1 MDNKHIEQVEH
12 LICQMSLSEAFAQLE
27 TWELKTDLDKRIMF
41 HLKGVAFIH
50 AGDLAAAKT
59 SLLTAYESYGENIS
73 LIRDIACL
81 YYQTGE
87 MTLWREWYRR
97 LERKMGE
104 HQAQLSLD
112 VIVRAAVVLGKFYE
126 AEGFETKA
134 LSLYLKTYDRL
145 KLENRS
151 DLYYLCLPQLLRL
164 QSHHGNSDALGQ
176 YYSELI
182 SLRKSNLNADIA
194 FEIHHSL
201 MLAEMVLIGPDHAW
215 ARVLS
220 SLEDEKLQMA
230 DRRLIFYDFIEGAL
244 SRKWTIPSHA
254 KSLSTSLK
262 DHDAFEV
269 EIHQLVFQTDLR
281 RDWLRL
287 SELAS
292 ELSWGCYLRVLIL
305 HLSQSSG
312 TDAVEIKNKINL
324 VLSSL
329 DAESRSYWLQRMKPF
344 LISQDLTLSFA
355 KEKRMV
361 CFQNKEID
369 LSKKKGMLTLLQALA
384 DQRTRSV
391 EDVIQMIWSSPYS
404 PEYYHR
410 LRMTAHRLN
419 QLLFDL
425 TTIPKIIEVS
435 ADEVSLRPT
444 VTFASSS
451 MH

>member
-1 MDNKHIEQVEH
+1 MEISRIEKAET
-12 LICQMSLSEAFAQLE
+12 LIRQMNFPEIFAELEAWNLE
-27 TWELKTDLDKRIMF
+27 TEQDKRIMLHF
-41 HLKGVAFIH
+41 KGMAQIH
-50 AGDLAAAKT
+50 QGDLSGAKT
-59 SLLTAYESYGENIS
+59 SLLTAYESFGENIS

-87 MTLWREWYRR
+87 ITLWREWYRR
-97 LERKMGE
+97 LERKVSE
-104 HQAQLSLD
+104 LHAQLSVD
-112 VIVRAAVVLGKFYE
+112 TQVRVWVVLGKFYE
-126 AEGFETKA
+126 AEGFDTKA
-134 LSLYLKTYDRL
+134 LNLFAKTYDRL
-145 KLENRS
+145 KSEKRS

-164 QSHHGNSDALGQ
+164 QSNHGNSDVLGQ

-182 SLRKSNLNADIA
+182 SLRKNYLNKDIA
-194 FEIHHSL
+194 FEIYHSL
-201 MLAEMVLIGPDHAW
+201 MLAEMVLVGPDHSW
-215 ARVLS
+215 ARVVSALQ
-220 SLEDEKLQMA
+220 EDLPMA
-230 DRRLIFYDFIEGAL
+230 DKRLIFYDFIEGAL
-244 SRKWTIPSHA
+244 SRKWTIPLQA
-254 KSLSTSLK
+254 KTMASQLK

-269 EIHQLVFQTDLR
+269 EIHQLAFQTDIR

-287 SELAS
+287 SELAA
-292 ELSWGCYLRVLIL
+292 ELSWGSYLRVLIL
-305 HLSQSSG
+305 HLSQSAG
-312 TDAVEIKNKINL
+312 ADTVEIKNKINL

-344 LISQDLTLSFA
+344 LVSQDLTLSFA

-391 EDVIQMIWSSPYS
+391 EDVIQLIWSSPYS

-435 ADEVSLRPT
+435 ADEVTLRPT
-444 VTFASSS
+444 VTFAS

>member
-1 MDNKHIEQVEH
+1 MDNRIEKVET
-12 LICQMSLSEAFAQLE
+12 LIRRMNFPEVFAELE
-27 TWELKTDLDKRIMF
+27 SWESKTDQDKRIMLHF
-41 HLKGVAFIH
+41 KGMALIH
-50 AGDLAAAKT
+50 QGDLSAAKT
-59 SLLTAYESYGENIS
+59 SLLTAYETFGENIS
-73 LIRDIACL
+73 LIRDICCL

-87 MTLWREWYRR
+87 ITLWREWYRK
-97 LERKMGE
+97 LERKVTE
-104 HQAQLSLD
+104 LQAQLSID
-112 VIVRAAVVLGKFYE
+112 TQVRAWVVLGKFYE

-134 LSLYLKTYDRL
+134 LNLFFKTYERL
-145 KLENRS
+145 KSEKRS

-164 QSHHGNSDALGQ
+164 QSNHGNSDVLGQ

-182 SLRKSNLNADIA
+182 SLRKNYLNTDIA
-194 FEIHHSL
+194 FEIYHSL
-201 MLAEMVLIGPDHAW
+201 MLAEMVLVGPDHSW
-215 ARVLS
+215 ARVVSALQ
-220 SLEDEKLQMA
+220 EDLPMA
-230 DRRLIFYDFIEGAL
+230 DKRLIFYDFIEGAL
-244 SRKWTIPSHA
+244 SRKWTIPAQA
-254 KSLSTSLK
+254 KSMASQLK
-262 DHDAFEV
+262 NHDAFEV
-269 EIHQLVFQTDLR
+269 EIHQLAFQTDIR

-287 SELAS
+287 SELAA
-292 ELSWGCYLRVLIL
+292 ELSWGSYLRVLIL
-305 HLSQSSG
+305 HLSQSTG
-312 TDAVEIKNKINL
+312 ADTVEIKNKINL

-344 LISQDLTLSFA
+344 LVSQDLTLSFA

-361 CFQNKEID
+361 FFQNKEVD

-391 EDVIQMIWSSPYS
+391 EDVIQLIWSSPYS

-435 ADEVSLRPT
+435 ADEVTLRPT
-444 VTFASSS
+444 VTFAS

>member
-1 MDNKHIEQVEH
+1 MDTSRIEKVEH
-12 LICQMSLSEAFAQLE
+12 LIRRMVLSEALSELE
-27 TWELKTDLDKRIMF
+27 SWDVKTDIEKRIMF
-41 HLKGVAFIH
+41 HLKGVTLIH
-50 AGDLAAAKT
+50 MGDLDAAKI
-59 SLLTAYESYGENIS
+59 SLLTAYNSYGENIS

-97 LERKMGE
+97 LERKLSELMP
-104 HQAQLSLD
+104 QLSLD
-112 VIVRAAVVLGKFYE
+112 ANIRASVVLGKFYE

-134 LSLYLKTYDRL
+134 LGLYFKTYDRL
-145 KLENRS
+145 KSENRS

-164 QSHHGNSDALGQ
+164 QSHHGNSDVLGQ
-176 YYSELI
+176 YYAELI
-182 SLRKSNLNADIA
+182 SLRKNHLNADIA

-215 ARVLS
+215 ARVTS
-220 SLEDEKLQMA
+220 SLAEPKLQMA

-244 SRKWTIPSHA
+244 SRKWSIPANA
-254 KSLSTSLK
+254 KSLSTALK

-269 EIHQLVFQTDLR
+269 EIHQLAFQTDLR

-312 TDAVEIKNKINL
+312 PDTIEIKNKINL

-344 LISQDLTLSFA
+344 LVSQDLTLSFA

-361 CFQNKEID
+361 CFQNKEVD

-444 VTFASSS
+444 VNFSH